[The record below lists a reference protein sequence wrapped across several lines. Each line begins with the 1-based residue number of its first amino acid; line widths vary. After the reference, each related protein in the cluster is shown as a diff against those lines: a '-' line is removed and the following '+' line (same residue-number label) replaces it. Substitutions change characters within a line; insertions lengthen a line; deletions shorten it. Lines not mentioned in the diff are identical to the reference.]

1 MLTSAPPSLSRRLS
15 ACRDAVVLQ
24 GGGGG
29 TSVEAEKKLA
39 AMSQLQYDYSQL
51 QKELKALH
59 EQIDDSK
66 GHESMIRSLSDA
78 KIMLQATRS
87 NTADNM
93 QLPACYRQR
102 ATRRRDNETTYD
114 KTRQPAVLSRCS
126 SPTRRFAAGQGCRA
140 ASHRRGTRGVS
151 HRRRGVGRGVRLLS

>member
-1 MLTSAPPSLSRRLS
+1 
-15 ACRDAVVLQ
+15 VVLQ

-87 NTADNM
+87 NTTDNM
-93 QLPACYRQR
+93 QLQATCNKTTRQR
-102 ATRRRDNETTYD
+102 DNIRQD
-114 KTRQPAVLSRCS
+114 KTTGCPESLLLSDAKVCRRTRLPSCK
-126 SPTRRFAAGQGCRA
+126 SPSRDSRSIAPSQR
-140 ASHRRGTRGVS
+140 SWKRGTLAQLNSVS
-151 HRRRGVGRGVRLLS
+151 NAYSKYSPSCVR